1 MKKINNKKGKVLVK
15 MKKKK
20 EESLDLNS
28 NKLRLIKV
36 SKILPILVS
45 AIPRAAECCTIQKEL
60 LSVSR
65 KKVFSSL

>member
-1 MKKINNKKGKVLVK
+1 MNQKSKKKGKVLVN

-36 SKILPILVS
+36 SKILPIK
-45 AIPRAAECCTIQKEL
+45 QGMHN
-60 LSVSR
+60 
-65 KKVFSSL
+65 KK

>member
-1 MKKINNKKGKVLVK
+1 MNKINNKKGKVLVN

-36 SKILPILVS
+36 SKILPMKQGMHNKKLNIL
-45 AIPRAAECCTIQKEL
+45 I
-60 LSVSR
+60 
-65 KKVFSSL
+65 